1 MDKYPSDNQVEITLE
16 YINLVFFAIFLI
28 EMILKLYVYG
38 FKVYGQSNFNLFDA
52 FVIIISTIDIIVSF
66 LVTSYDQEA
75 AGAAVSVFRTF
86 RLLRVFKLA

>member
-1 MDKYPSDNQVEITLE
+1 
-16 YINLVFFAIFLI
+16 
-28 EMILKLYVYG
+28 MILKLYVYG
-38 FKVYGQSNFNLFDA
+38 FKVYAQSNFNLFDA
-52 FVIIISTIDIIVSF
+52 FVIIVSTIDIIVSF